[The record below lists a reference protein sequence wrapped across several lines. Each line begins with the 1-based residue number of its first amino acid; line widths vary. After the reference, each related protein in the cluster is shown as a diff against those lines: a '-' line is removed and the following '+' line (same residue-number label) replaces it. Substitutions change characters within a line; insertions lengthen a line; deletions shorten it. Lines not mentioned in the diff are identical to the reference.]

1 MKYIQWVKS
10 LFSKKEV
17 LKPPPKF
24 KIGDEVRITI
34 YNSYSEFWYKGH
46 VIDIS
51 NSLHTND
58 PISVP
63 HQFMYK
69 VHFLNGTGN
78 GLTYWYLESELR
90 KYSLE
95 EERDSRIDEVLK
107 DILL

>member
-34 YNSYSEFWYKGH
+34 TIYHGDSQFWYKGI
-46 VIDIS
+46 VINVN
-51 NSLHTND
+51 NSLLHT
-58 PISVP
+58 
-63 HQFMYK
+63 MYK

-78 GLTYWYLESELR
+78 GLTYWYLESEIR

-95 EERDSRIDEVLK
+95 EERDSRINQ
-107 DILL
+107 ILNENNSNNK